1 MGPFHEPLA
10 VLAGFGLLLFI
21 LAWASQEIGQRIQ
34 GIVYLLTGSQ
44 DLAMVV
50 LFLVF
55 LPGILLHEGAH
66 WAMARLLGL
75 RTGQFRVWPRRMGRH
90 IGMGSVS
97 VARGGPV
104 RDSLVGLAPLL
115 VGSLV
120 VGWIGGQL
128 DQAGGVTVQW
138 QQRGGLLQGIAA
150 LFWALG
156 TTPDG
161 LLWGYLLFA
170 VANAMMPSASDR
182 EPLGTLGLYL
192 AGFGLVYLLLGRPGH
207 LLAQVGTWLVEPLRG
222 LLGAFLL
229 TALLDLLALTGLYL
243 AETGLGLLFRSR

>member
-1 MGPFHEPLA
+1 MSPFNEPLV
-10 VLAGFGLLLFI
+10 VLTGFGLLLLL
-21 LAWASQEIGQRIQ
+21 LAWAGEEIGQRIQ
-34 GIVYLLTGSQ
+34 GIVHLLTGSS

-66 WAMARLLGL
+66 WAMAKLLGL
-75 RTGQFRVWPRRMGRH
+75 RTGKFRVWPRRMGRH

-128 DQAGGVTVQW
+128 DQAGSVTVQW
-138 QQRGGLLQGIAA
+138 QQGGGLLQGIAA
-150 LFWALG
+150 LIRALG
-156 TTPDG
+156 TAPDG

-207 LLAQVGTWLVEPLRG
+207 LLAQAGTWLVGPLRD
-222 LLGAFLL
+222 LLDAFVL
-229 TALLDLLALTGLYL
+229 TALLDLVVVAGLYL
-243 AETGLGLLFRSR
+243 VETGLGFLYRSR

>member
-1 MGPFHEPLA
+1 MSPFNEPLA
-10 VLAGFGLLLFI
+10 VLTGFSLLLLL

-34 GIVYLLTGSQ
+34 GIVSLLTGSQ

-75 RTGQFRVWPRRMGRH
+75 RTGKFRVWPRRMGRH

-120 VGWIGGQL
+120 VGWIGGRL
-128 DQAGGVTVQW
+128 DQAGGVTAQW
-138 QQRGGLLQGIAA
+138 QQGSGPLQGIVA
-150 LFWALG
+150 LFRGLG
-156 TTPDG
+156 TASDG

-192 AGFGLVYLLLGRPGH
+192 AGFGLLYLLLGRPGH
-207 LLAQVGTWLVEPLRG
+207 LLAQAGTWLVGPLRG

-229 TALLDLLALTGLYL
+229 AALLDLLVLAGLYL
-243 AETGLGLLFRSR
+243 AEAGLGHLFRSR